1 MGDPFQLLHI
11 SRRFPT
17 HFTNKNTP
25 FLRAC
30 RHIVSF
36 LTTWANSTLIIRR
49 VGPKTS
55 SSLFGR
61 TFRFV
66 VASVD
71 GLRFHG
77 AFPLVRSH
85 FFRSFSCGWARLPAP
100 LKSTSRRS
108 ICLCSD
114 GQGMC
119 VIDFA
124 RAAVEGASDL
134 AAIDVWRKSVYLYF
148 YER

>member
-1 MGDPFQLLHI
+1 MSDPK
-11 SRRFPT
+11 RRRL
-17 HFTNKNTP
+17 
-25 FLRAC
+25 FLAARS
-30 RHIVSF
+30 V
-36 LTTWANSTLIIRR
+36 
-49 VGPKTS
+49 S
-55 SSLFGR
+55 SSRASTVFDSTVRFHLFG
-61 TFRFV
+61 
-66 VASVD
+66 
-71 GLRFHG
+71 LI
-77 AFPLVRSH
+77 
-85 FFRSFSCGWARLPAP
+85 FFRSFSCGWARLPA